1 MFTANLLSF
10 SLKDSFPIDFTYHL
24 LFTKVDVLYVIIPLN
39 YNAGVARKYY
49 LFIFIFLV
57 VTKIHF
63 LSNILWIDVIGTSF
77 HETSNLPVVCISIK
91 LGLNNVLD
99 LNIKMKTHFNYCFI
113 PCT

>member
-24 LFTKVDVLYVIIPLN
+24 LFTKVDILYVIIPLN

-57 VTKIHF
+57 VT
-63 LSNILWIDVIGTSF
+63 IDSF
-77 HETSNLPVVCISIK
+77 SIK
-91 LGLNNVLD
+91 YFMNRCHWN
-99 LNIKMKTHFNYCFI
+99 
-113 PCT
+113 